1 MNFLLK
7 ERPKKWVVLAFGA
20 MCAQA
25 MFSFL
30 WTRSFRL
37 TAVGDL
43 IQCVVLLACV
53 FSMLPNVSREKGRS
67 RLFWI
72 LISGGFGTWLCAQ
85 ILWTYFEVFLHR
97 EVPNP
102 FVGDV
107 ILFLHLVPMMAAL
120 ALQPHERRD
129 DPFAKLGLLDFTL
142 LLTWWLYLYLFVVI
156 PWQYVYFSE
165 SLYGRS
171 FDLLYLSEHLAFIAA
186 LILVRRRSTGS
197 WKIIYSYLLGAGS
210 LYAVSSIGASVA
222 IDLHV
227 YYTGSFYDL
236 PLLIAIAW
244 FSGVGA
250 MANTLPQQSQS
261 PTGVF
266 SKHGIWA
273 ARLAM
278 SAVFSTPLMIV
289 WAVFDGNGPQR
300 VRTYRLVLTVGTM
313 LVIGSLVFLKQH
325 LLDQEL
331 VRLLRTSDENL
342 EQMSRLRDD
351 LLRKE
356 KSLTWFSQELQRK
369 NLELQEVSF
378 TDSLTGLWNRRY
390 VEEVLAGDAGLV
402 LRERGRTHESAADDI
417 DQRDLAFLMVDV
429 DSFKKVND
437 CYGHSIGDE
446 LLRKIAKRLSSVVRK
461 SDLLARWGGEEFLIM
476 TRSADRSA
484 IPVFCGRILDVM
496 ASERFELSNSISLRK
511 TCSIGW
517 APYPWCEAAV
527 EAMCPEEV
535 IELADAALYL
545 AKSEGR
551 NQSVGFLPAD
561 LAMTS
566 PQRIN
571 PANLRDK
578 ESSLIRVVK
587 VLGERRAAF
596 GDAGSDSRQ
605 GEIATSCAN
614 DLLGNGD
621 GGA

>member
-1 MNFLLK
+1 M
-7 ERPKKWVVLAFGA
+7 LAFGA
-20 MCAQA
+20 VCAQA
-25 MFSFL
+25 TFSLL

-37 TAVGDL
+37 TALGDL
-43 IQCVVLLACV
+43 IQCVLLLSCV
-53 FSMLPNVSREKGRS
+53 FSMLPNVTREKGRS

-72 LISGGFGTWLCAQ
+72 LISAGFGTWLCAQ

-120 ALQPHERRD
+120 ALQPHARRG

-197 WKIIYSYLLGAGS
+197 WKIIYSYLLGAAS

-236 PLLIAIAW
+236 PLLVAIAW
-244 FSGVGA
+244 FCGVGSI
-250 MANTLPQQSQS
+250 ANTLPQQSQG

-289 WAVFDGNGPQR
+289 WAVFGGNGPQR

-313 LVIGSLVFLKQH
+313 LVIGGLVFLKQH
-325 LLDQEL
+325 FLDQEL
-331 VRLLRTSDENL
+331 VRLLRTSHENL
-342 EQMSRLRDD
+342 AQMSRLRDD

-356 KSLTWFSQELQRK
+356 KSLTWFSRELQRK

-378 TDSLTGLWNRRY
+378 TDSLTGVWNRRY
-390 VEEVLAGDAGLV
+390 LEEVLAGDAGLV
-402 LRERGRTHESAADDI
+402 LRERSRAQKPATEGPDGPT
-417 DQRDLAFLMVDV
+417 LAFLMVDV

-437 CYGHSIGDE
+437 SYGHGIGDE

-461 SDLLARWGGEEFLIM
+461 SDLLVRWGGEEFLIM
-476 TRSADRSA
+476 TRSSDRSGISA
-484 IPVFCGRILDVM
+484 FCDRILHVM

-517 APYPWCEAAV
+517 APYPWCEAAP
-527 EAMCPEEV
+527 EAICPEDV

-545 AKSEGR
+545 AKAKGR
-551 NQSVGFLPAD
+551 NQSVGFLPSE

-566 PQRIN
+566 ADRIN
-571 PANLRDK
+571 PASLRDDL
-578 ESSLIRVVK
+578 SGLVRVETSQDHRHEACCETPPDVHENGIAGRTADG
-587 VLGERRAAF
+587 LRRTR
-596 GDAGSDSRQ
+596 D
-605 GEIATSCAN
+605 T
-614 DLLGNGD
+614 
-621 GGA
+621 